1 MGRNLF
7 PDQYHFLGFLFSY
20 FDLVRSK
27 AIEILW

>member
-20 FDLVRSK
+20 FDLKGSK
-27 AIEILW
+27 ANETL